1 MSALPERRHP
11 VLTLVKGGRNQ
22 REMVTVS
29 RRDWDELRAELRAS
43 VDERRAFASLA
54 LAAARRSQVALA
66 NGHSPASLLDSLERA
81 AVREGI
87 RALNAGVDDDGP
99 VVA

>member
-1 MSALPERRHP
+1 MSALPAPRHP

-22 REMVTVS
+22 PEVVSVT

-43 VDERRAFASLA
+43 IDERRAFASVT
-54 LAAARRSQVALA
+54 LAAARRAQVSLA
-66 NGHSPASLLDSLERA
+66 NGRSPATLLDELERA

-87 RALNAGVDDDGP
+87 RALNAGIDDGG
-99 VVA
+99 AA